1 MRRASTQRWA
11 SQRTYACYDVASCA
25 NAVRCTQTSCCGGAA
40 VDVIIDTVASV
51 ARAVALLAETLLR
64 TCQSTPST
72 SARRWRRRE
81 GIRSTVIKALGFSV
95 WEPLAKSW
103 HRICF
108 DWETLTFISEY
119 ASCTASET
127 WRRLLIRQTCFIP
140 PPSSR
145 TAGQ

>member
-1 MRRASTQRWA
+1 MRRASTHRWA

-72 SARRWRRRE
+72 SARRWRRRTQ
-81 GIRSTVIKALGFSV
+81 IRRTVIKALGFPV

-103 HRICF
+103 HRIRV
-108 DWETLTFISEY
+108 DWETPAFISDG
-119 ASCTASET
+119 SVIKKVDSSTVVRQVSF
-127 WRRLLIRQTCFIP
+127 LLYPREPQD
-140 PPSSR
+140 SNL
-145 TAGQ
+145 